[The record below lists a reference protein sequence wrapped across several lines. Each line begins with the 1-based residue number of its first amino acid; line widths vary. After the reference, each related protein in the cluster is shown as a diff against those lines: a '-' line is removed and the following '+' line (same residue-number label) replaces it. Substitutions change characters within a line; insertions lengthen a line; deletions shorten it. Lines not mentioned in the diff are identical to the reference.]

1 MNSNPRAR
9 WAAVI
14 FLVSIW
20 GLVLRGSVS
29 PEYSAGPAVTVTVS
43 AGASTPSPSSPVAT
57 PSPTGGDAGNP
68 TPGGTPG
75 AGGSGVGAGTGS
87 GTGQGTDGVSPFG
100 ITGGVS
106 GLLQPGDT
114 APLNLTLT
122 NPNDRPI
129 RVTSLSVAIT
139 TVTAPRAT
147 LANPCGVAD
156 FLVAQLPGAASFT
169 IPAHSSRTLTT
180 LGLAPA
186 QMPSLSMINSADN
199 QDGCK
204 GATVGLSYGGTAA
217 WGGA

>member
-43 AGASTPSPSSPVAT
+43 PGTATPSPSSPVAT
-57 PSPTGGDAGNP
+57 ASPSV
-68 TPGGTPG
+68 TPG
-75 AGGSGVGAGTGS
+75 GTGS
-87 GTGQGTDGVSPFG
+87 GTGQGTDGVRPFG
-100 ITGGVS
+100 ITGDVG
-106 GLLQPGDT
+106 GLLQPGDS
-114 APLNLTLT
+114 APIDLTLS

-129 RVTSLSVAIT
+129 RVTSLSVAIAS
-139 TVTAPRAT
+139 VTAPHAT
-147 LANPCGVAD
+147 VANPCGVSD
-156 FLVAQLPGAASFT
+156 FAVAQLPGAASFT
-169 IPAHSSRTLTT
+169 IPAHSSRTLAT

-186 QMPSLSMINSADN
+186 QMPSLSMINSAAN

-204 GATVGLSYGGTAA
+204 GATVRLSYGGTAV
-217 WGGA
+217 WGDA

>member
-43 AGASTPSPSSPVAT
+43 PGTSTPSPSSPVAT
-57 PSPTGGDAGNP
+57 PSPGV
-68 TPGGTPG
+68 TPG
-75 AGGSGVGAGTGS
+75 AGGSGS
-87 GTGQGTDGVSPFG
+87 GTGHGTGGGSPFG
-100 ITGGVS
+100 ITGDVG
-106 GLLQPGDT
+106 GLLQPGET
-114 APLNLTLT
+114 APLDLTLS

-129 RVTSLSVAIT
+129 RVTSLSVAIAS
-139 TVTAPRAT
+139 VTAPHAT
-147 LANPCGVAD
+147 VANPCGVSD
-156 FLVAQLPGAASFT
+156 FAVAQLPGAASFT
-169 IPAHSSRTLTT
+169 IPAHSSRTLAT

-186 QMPSLSMINSADN
+186 QMPSLSMITSAAN

-204 GATVGLSYGGTAA
+204 GATVRLSYGGTAV
-217 WGGA
+217 WGDA